1 VNPTLYDIL
10 GVSPTASS
18 DQIKTAWR
26 DAADRFGP
34 GSGASSA
41 QFRLFNEAADVLLDP
56 ARRKAYD
63 AQLVADGQ
71 RSTAAAVPTSETT
84 AARDTRKPIGKR
96 VPRLPRR
103 ERTDKA
109 APPPFAG
116 EVATV
121 RADSGIPGKGIPVWA
136 LFVLGLLAGLT
147 MGAAIY
153 LYTGYQRAS
162 AYEEAL
168 APAASA
174 AESAAEATLSYGYET
189 LDSDRDAAAKFLT
202 PKYRSEYIT
211 TFDLV
216 KEPAQ
221 QTKAKVE
228 AEALASS
235 TMVDTEGNRDPDK
248 VRVLLFVD
256 QTTVSTANSGEPTRA
271 LNRVRFDMVKV
282 DGTWLVDHI
291 TSY

>member
-1 VNPTLYDIL
+1 MNPTFYDIL

-34 GSGASSA
+34 GSGGSSA

-63 AQLVADGQ
+63 EQLVADGQ
-71 RSTAAAVPTSETT
+71 ESTGAAGPTSEAT
-84 AARDTRKPIGKR
+84 AARDTQKPIGKR
-96 VPRLPRR
+96 VPWLPRR
-103 ERTDKA
+103 EKTEKA
-109 APPPFAG
+109 AAPPFAG
-116 EVATV
+116 ELTAD

-136 LFVLGLLAGLT
+136 LFVLGLVAGLT

-189 LDSDRDAAAKFLT
+189 LESDRDAAAKFLT

-228 AEALASS
+228 AETLASS
-235 TMVDTEGNRDPDK
+235 TMVDTEGNRGPDK

>member
-84 AARDTRKPIGKR
+84 AARDTRN
-96 VPRLPRR
+96 
-103 ERTDKA
+103 KA